1 MWLMWL
7 EISYSTRF
15 TVRAVVTVH
24 CRHLLGICFTGT
36 NNKKSYY
43 WLWHISHRVRAG
55 PLG

>member
-1 MWLMWL
+1 MCLMWL
-7 EISYSTRF
+7 EISCSTRF

-43 WLWHISHRVRAG
+43 RLWDISHRVRAG